1 VSASPLKLKNIAI
14 VAESPQRAASASE
27 ASSGTR
33 PPPRQRIVRERR
45 QYNKWAATQTLEDYA
60 LRYTAEKARR
70 YSPWWIA
77 NTALGAIS
85 FLACEAIGGGLTL
98 QYGFTNAV
106 TAIVVVC
113 ALMFLIGLPIAS
125 YAAKYGLDIDLL
137 TRGAGFGY
145 MGSTITSLIYA
156 SFTFL
161 LFAIEA
167 SIMSEALRMVLGI
180 PLWIAHLISS
190 LVVIPIA
197 IYGISFISRMQIA
210 TQPIWLLLQLAVLI
224 FIAVYGGDDVKH
236 WTSFTGDRG
245 SAPGKLD
252 LLLFA
257 AAASTL
263 LSLLPQIGEQADYLR
278 FLPNRHRVGAVRWW
292 TALLSAGPG
301 WVLMGGL
308 KLAAG
313 SFLAVLALSY
323 GVPEADARQPTQM
336 FLVAFERMLSSPTFA
351 LVLTGV
357 FVITCQLKINV
368 TNAYAG
374 SIAWSN
380 FFSRLTHA
388 HPGRVVWLVFNVL
401 LALLLMEVGILH
413 AIESILVLYAN
424 FAVGWIGALTAD
436 LVINKPL
443 GWSPSH
449 AEFKRAHLYDINP
462 VGTGAMLLSI
472 VLSTLAFVGSFGAL
486 AQALSPFIGLV
497 TAFFAAP
504 LIAWMTRGRYY
515 LARDPDG
522 LPEDASE
529 IRCVICENTFE
540 RSDMAICP
548 AYAGT
553 ICSLCCTLEARC
565 HDLCKDDSR
574 FGQQIHQWLGKLLPE
589 RIGALVHTSIGHF
602 LGILFLFNLV
612 IGCLLSF
619 IYFQYG
625 SVSPENREVI
635 GTTLSAVFFCL
646 FILAGLA
653 AWLMVLA
660 HESRNAAQR
669 ESAHQTTMLMDE
681 IEAHQRTDT
690 ALQKA
695 KEVAEAANVAKTR
708 YIVGISHEIRTPLNS
723 IFGYAQLLE
732 RGAAGPPDNA
742 IRIIRRSAE
751 HLANLVDGLLDI
763 SKIENGMLRLNRDKV
778 QLVEFLGQIVDM
790 FRLQAASRG
799 IEFRY
804 QCPAH
809 LPAYVHTDEKRL
821 RQILINLLSNAIKYT
836 DQGHASLSVR
846 YRSQVAEFEI
856 SDTGVGIPEAD
867 LERVFE
873 PFERGQSPGVR
884 SIPGTGLGLT
894 ITKLLTQILGGEVL
908 VRSTPRVGTTFTVRL
923 LLSEA
928 RDAAPAL
935 RCRAHDYSGPR
946 LTVLLIDDDPAHL
959 DIVQSLL
966 RPLHFN
972 VVAASNG
979 RAGLELATQARPD
992 LALIDVSMPDMS
1004 GWDVVRELRALAE
1017 LPKLKIVMVSAN
1029 AHEYSRGGGEL
1040 AHDAFIMKPIDVQ
1053 LLLDCIAGLMGIQ
1066 WTYAS
1071 DAAVSGE
1078 ASAAHALPSSAR
1090 HHVDDLYRLGRIGH
1104 VRGIEAKL
1112 REIEAE
1118 DPSNKPFAAH
1128 LRSLLAGFDMKRY
1141 MNVLETMRNDG

>member
-1 VSASPLKLKNIAI
+1 MPTDSQNN
-14 VAESPQRAASASE
+14 
-27 ASSGTR
+27 R
-33 PPPRQRIVRERR
+33 PQRIVRERR

-60 LRYTAEKARR
+60 LRYTADKARR
-70 YSPWWIA
+70 WSPFWIG

-85 FLACEAIGGGLTL
+85 FLACEAIGGQLTL

-106 TAIVVVC
+106 TAIVAVC
-113 ALMFLIGLPIAS
+113 ALMFVIGVPIAS
-125 YAAKYGLDIDLL
+125 YAARHGLDIDLL

-161 LFAIEA
+161 LFSIEA

-180 PLWIAHLISS
+180 PLPIAHLLSS

-197 IYGISFISRMQIA
+197 IYGISFISRMQVA
-210 TQPIWLLLQLAVLI
+210 TQPLWLLLQFAP
-224 FIAVYGGDDVKH
+224 IAYVAFNGGPQIDD
-236 WTSFTGDRG
+236 WQRFTGKQGNADG
-245 SAPGKLD
+245 SLN

-278 FLPNRHRVGAVRWW
+278 FLPDRKRVGAFKWW
-292 TALLSAGPG
+292 TALLCTGPG
-301 WVLMGGL
+301 WVLIGGL

-313 SFLAVLALSY
+313 SFLAVLVLNHGLPAQQ
-323 GVPEADARQPTQM
+323 AQQPTEM
-336 FLVAFERMLSSPTFA
+336 FYIAFGDMVGSPTFA
-351 LVLTGV
+351 LVLTGL

-401 LALLLMEVGILH
+401 LALLLMEVGILQV
-413 AIESILVLYAN
+413 IESILVLYAN

-436 LVINKPL
+436 LVVNKPL
-443 GWSPSH
+443 GLSP
-449 AEFKRAHLYDINP
+449 AGVEFKRAHLYDINP

-472 VLSTLAFVGSFGAL
+472 IVSTMAFAGVFGELPQAL
-486 AQALSPFIGLV
+486 APFIGLTVAFV
-497 TAFFAAP
+497 TAP
-504 LIAWMTRGRYY
+504 LIAWATGGRYY
-515 LARDPDG
+515 LARPQSG
-522 LPEDASE
+522 LAEGATE
-529 IRCVICENTFE
+529 IRCVICENSFE
-540 RSDMAICP
+540 RADMAMCP
-548 AYAGT
+548 AYAGP

-565 HDLCKDDSR
+565 HDICKEDSR
-574 FGQQIHQWLGKLLPE
+574 FGQQIQVLLAKLLPS
-589 RIGALVHTSIGHF
+589 RIATSVHSSVGHF

-625 SVSPENREVI
+625 SLQPANREVI
-635 GTTLSAVFFCL
+635 GTTLWVVFFCL
-646 FILAGLA
+646 LIVSGLA

-660 HESRNAAQR
+660 HESRNAAQL
-669 ESAHQTTMLMDE
+669 ESARQTTMLMDE
-681 IEAHQRTDT
+681 IDAHRRTDA

-732 RGAAGPPDNA
+732 RGAANASDNA
-742 IRIIRRSAE
+742 IRVIRRSAE
-751 HLANLVDGLLDI
+751 HLGNLVDGLLDI

-778 QLVEFLGQIVDM
+778 QLVEFLEQIVDM
-790 FRLQAASRG
+790 FRLQASARG

-804 QCPAH
+804 QCPPH

-836 DQGHASLSVR
+836 DSGYASLTVR

-856 SDTGVGIPEAD
+856 TDSGIGIPEHE

-873 PFERGQSPGVR
+873 PFERGGAPGVR

-894 ITKLLTQILGGEVL
+894 ITKLLTQILGGEIS
-908 VRSTPRVGTTFTVRL
+908 VRSTPGVGTTFTVRL
-923 LLSEA
+923 LLSEVTQSMQ
-928 RDAAPAL
+928 PTL
-935 RCRAHDYSGPR
+935 RGRILGYSGR
-946 LTVLLIDDDPAHL
+946 RRTVLLVDDDPLHL
-959 DIVQSLL
+959 DIVRSLL
-966 RPLHFN
+966 LPLDFKLLT
-972 VVAASNG
+972 APNG
-979 RAGLELATQARPD
+979 RAGLELALQSKPD
-992 LALIDVSMPDMS
+992 LAMLDISMPDMS
-1004 GWDVVRELRALAE
+1004 GWELARSLRAIDE
-1017 LPKLKIVMVSAN
+1017 LQALKIVIVSAN
-1029 AHEYSRGGGEL
+1029 AHEYSRGGDDSS
-1040 AHDAFIMKPIDVQ
+1040 AHDAFLMKPIDMHLMLDGIAS
-1053 LLLDCIAGLMGIQ
+1053 LLGLTWHYEMEVAPTRQAASNLAGQ
-1066 WTYAS
+1066 S
-1071 DAAVSGE
+1071 
-1078 ASAAHALPSSAR
+1078 R
-1090 HHVDDLYRLGRIGH
+1090 HHIDDLYQLGRIGH

-1112 REIEAE
+1112 KEIEAE
-1118 DPSNKPFAAH
+1118 DPANKPLAGH
-1128 LRSLLAGFDMKRY
+1128 LRRLVSNFDLKRY